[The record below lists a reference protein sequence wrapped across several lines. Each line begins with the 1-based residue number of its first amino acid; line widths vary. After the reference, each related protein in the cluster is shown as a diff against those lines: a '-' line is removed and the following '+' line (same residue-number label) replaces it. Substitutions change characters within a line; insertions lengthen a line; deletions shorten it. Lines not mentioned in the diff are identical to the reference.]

1 MRATQITT
9 HEEDA
14 LNRLLYQY
22 KGKENLENLI
32 KDLYTTRTQS
42 LEDGLFQL
50 YGRLNIDTSIGI
62 QLDNIGTIVGQDRL
76 GLPDTTYRLFLKAK
90 IGVNVSEGDIPR
102 IIDVWKLITNSNI
115 VQLLE
120 AFPAEVDLY
129 YDVPLDDDLT
139 ALAFVLIQKVA
150 GAGIAV
156 GFLAV
161 FDLLQGFTLDAD
173 IVGDDGTID
182 ADLGLGGALSQG
194 TTTGASGTERFVI
207 DTGATFISDGVDD
220 TMVVYNTTDNLVSDI
235 VNVTSE
241 TIIELN
247 SPIFVGSPK
256 EYYVNENTGG
266 KLAYLQAP

>member
-1 MRATQITT
+1 MRVTQITT

-22 KGKENLENLI
+22 KGKENLGNLI
-32 KDLYTTRTQS
+32 KDLYTTSTQG

-50 YGRLNIDTSIGI
+50 YGRLNIDTSLGI
-62 QLDNIGTIVGQDRL
+62 QLDNIGTIVGQSRL

-90 IGVNVSEGDIPR
+90 IGANVSEGDIPR
-102 IIDVWKLITNSNI
+102 VIDVWRLITGSNI
-115 VQLLE
+115 IQLLE

-129 YDVPLDDDLT
+129 YDIPLDDDLT
-139 ALAFVLIQKVA
+139 ALAFALIQNVV

-161 FDLLQGFTLDAD
+161 YDPIEGFTLDD
-173 IVGDDGTID
+173 DVVGDDGTID
-182 ADLGLGGALSQG
+182 ILQGLGGALSQG
-194 TTTGASGTERFVI
+194 ANTSVSANKLI
-207 DTGATFISDGVDD
+207 DNTATFQSDLVDD
-220 TMVVYNTTDNLVSDI
+220 TMKVYNTSDNTESKIASVDSEIQLTLDGDI
-235 VNVTSE
+235 
-241 TIIELN
+241 
-247 SPIFVGSPK
+247 FAGSPK